1 MDRVAL
7 NRRAL
12 TLSYLTVGYNLL
24 EGAVSLL
31 VGAGAASSA
40 LIGFGL
46 DSFIESLSGA
56 VMIWRFTPH
65 ATLSA
70 EQTAAREQRA
80 VTLVSYTFFVLG
92 AYVLFEACRDLIRA
106 DAPEATVWGV
116 VIALVSLITMP
127 LLYWLKRSAGTKLG
141 SHSLLADAKQTL
153 ACMLLSLALL
163 VGLGLNLWLG
173 LWWADPAAGVFIGL
187 FLINE
192 GISVFRKRELCS
204 C

>member
-1 MDRVAL
+1 MDQASL

-12 TLSYLTVGYNLL
+12 ALSYVTVAFNLL
-24 EGAVSLL
+24 EGVVSIA
-31 VGAGAASSA
+31 VGAGVASSA

-70 EQTAAREQRA
+70 EQAVAREGRA
-80 VTLVSYTFFVLG
+80 VTLVSYTFFILG
-92 AYVLFEACRDLIRA
+92 AFVLFESGRDLLSA
-106 DAPEATVWGV
+106 EAPEATVWGV
-116 VIALVSLITMP
+116 VIAIVSLITMP
-127 LLYWLKRSAGTKLG
+127 LLFWLKHSAGKKLG

-153 ACMLLSLALL
+153 ACMALSLALL
-163 VGLGLNLWLG
+163 IGLGLNLWFG
-173 LWWADPAAGVFIGL
+173 LWWADPAAGLFIGL
-187 FLINE
+187 FLIKE
-192 GISVFRKRELCS
+192 GINVFRSRELCS